1 MNFFIKII
9 AVTSICF
16 SFQPK
21 ILAHDKIEPNRYT
34 NLELNQ
40 QLFQTFRQSGD
51 MVEMKRLIDMGADVN
66 YTEHYLNMIT
76 LAVWSND
83 ICMTEF
89 LIAEGA
95 ELVNGE
101 GENNLLDYAPSN
113 AMAEILY
120 NHGVNDLNSALI
132 SQAKNILLGKHNI
145 HKNSIEFLIEHGV
158 SPDTTWRNAW
168 SVMPLALLS
177 TTNDNAYETIK
188 LLLQYGADVSPDAN
202 MMTPLHYA
210 AYNNN
215 PQTINLLIDHGLDV
229 NAQDKNGNTPLH
241 CAKSFLK
248 ENPRVIKTLLGR
260 GADPNIRNKE
270 GKLYSEI
277 TRENLTFL

>member
-1 MNFFIKII
+1 MKKFLFTI
-9 AVTSICF
+9 V
-16 SFQPK
+16 
-21 ILAHDKIEPNRYT
+21 ILTCAILCYGMEESVPAETEQLK
-34 NLELNQ
+34 LNQ
-40 QLFQTFRQSGD
+40 QLFQIFRQSGD
-51 MVEMKRLIDMGADVN
+51 MVAMKRLIDMGADVN
-66 YTEHYLNMIT
+66 YSEHCLNMIT
-76 LAVWSND
+76 LAVWNND
-83 ICMTEF
+83 VCMVEF

-101 GENNLLDYAPSN
+101 GKNNLLNYAPSN
-113 AMAEILY
+113 AMAEILFK
-120 NHGVNDLNSALI
+120 HGVNDLNSALI
-132 SQAKNILLGKHNI
+132 SQAKNILLGQHNI
-145 HKNSIEFLIEHGV
+145 HKNSVEFLLEHGV

-168 SVMPLALLS
+168 PVMPLALLS

-260 GADPNIRNKE
+260 SADPNIRNKE

-277 TRENLTFL
+277 TGENLTSL

>member
-1 MNFFIKII
+1 MKKFLFTIVMLGCTAFSYGTEKS
-9 AVTSICF
+9 VTSEEE
-16 SFQPK
+16 QLK
-21 ILAHDKIEPNRYT
+21 
-34 NLELNQ
+34 LNQ

-89 LIAEGA
+89 LIAEGT

-120 NHGVNDLNSALI
+120 NHGVNDLNSALF

-145 HKNSIEFLIEHGV
+145 HKNSVEFLLEHGV

-168 SVMPLALLS
+168 SAISIALLS
-177 TTNDNAYETIK
+177 TTNDNAYEIIK
-188 LLLQYGADVSPDAN
+188 LLLQYSADVSPDTN
-202 MMTPLHYA
+202 MATPLHYA
-210 AYNNN
+210 SYNDN
-215 PQTINLLIDHGLDV
+215 PQTINLLIDQGLDV

-248 ENPRVIKTLLGR
+248 ENPQVIKVLLVH
-260 GADPNIRNKE
+260 GADPNIRNKD

-277 TRENLTFL
+277 TWENSTSL

>member
-1 MNFFIKII
+1 MKKFLFTIVMLGCTAFSYGTEKS
-9 AVTSICF
+9 VTSEEE
-16 SFQPK
+16 QLK
-21 ILAHDKIEPNRYT
+21 
-34 NLELNQ
+34 LNQ

-120 NHGVNDLNSALI
+120 NHGINDLNSALI

-260 GADPNIRNKE
+260 GAAPNIRNKE

>member
-1 MNFFIKII
+1 
-9 AVTSICF
+9 
-16 SFQPK
+16 
-21 ILAHDKIEPNRYT
+21 
-34 NLELNQ
+34 
-40 QLFQTFRQSGD
+40 
-51 MVEMKRLIDMGADVN
+51 
-66 YTEHYLNMIT
+66 
-76 LAVWSND
+76 
-83 ICMTEF
+83 
-89 LIAEGA
+89 
-95 ELVNGE
+95 
-101 GENNLLDYAPSN
+101 
-113 AMAEILY
+113 
-120 NHGVNDLNSALI
+120 
-132 SQAKNILLGKHNI
+132 
-145 HKNSIEFLIEHGV
+145 
-158 SPDTTWRNAW
+158 
-168 SVMPLALLS
+168 MPLALLS

-277 TRENLTFL
+277 TRENLTSL

>member
-1 MNFFIKII
+1 MKKFLFTIVMLGCTAFSYGTEKS
-9 AVTSICF
+9 VTSEEE
-16 SFQPK
+16 QLK
-21 ILAHDKIEPNRYT
+21 
-34 NLELNQ
+34 LNQ

-89 LIAEGA
+89 MIAEGA

>member
-1 MNFFIKII
+1 MKKFLFTIVMLGCTAFSYGTEKS
-9 AVTSICF
+9 VTSEEE
-16 SFQPK
+16 QLK
-21 ILAHDKIEPNRYT
+21 
-34 NLELNQ
+34 LNQ

-76 LAVWSND
+76 LAICSND
-83 ICMTEF
+83 IGMTEF

-95 ELVNGE
+95 ELIDGE

-120 NHGVNDLNSALI
+120 NHGVNDLNSALL
-132 SQAKNILLGKHNI
+132 SQTKNILLGKHNI
-145 HKNSIEFLIEHGV
+145 HKNSVEFLLEHGV

-168 SVMPLALLS
+168 SAIPLALLS
-177 TTNDNAYETIK
+177 TTNDNAYEIIK
-188 LLLQYGADVSPDAN
+188 LLLQYSADVSPDTN
-202 MMTPLHYA
+202 MATPLHYA
-210 AYNNN
+210 SYNDN

-248 ENPRVIKTLLGR
+248 ENPRVIKTLLEH
-260 GADPNIRNKE
+260 GADPNIRNKD

-277 TRENLTFL
+277 TWENSTSL

>member
-1 MNFFIKII
+1 
-9 AVTSICF
+9 
-16 SFQPK
+16 
-21 ILAHDKIEPNRYT
+21 
-34 NLELNQ
+34 
-40 QLFQTFRQSGD
+40 
-51 MVEMKRLIDMGADVN
+51 MGADVN

>member
-1 MNFFIKII
+1 MKKFLFTIVMLGCTAFSYGTEKS
-9 AVTSICF
+9 VTSEEE
-16 SFQPK
+16 QLK
-21 ILAHDKIEPNRYT
+21 
-34 NLELNQ
+34 LNQ

>member
-1 MNFFIKII
+1 MKKFLFTIVMLGCT
-9 AVTSICF
+9 AF
-16 SFQPK
+16 SYGAEKSVISEEEQLK
-21 ILAHDKIEPNRYT
+21 
-34 NLELNQ
+34 LNQ

-66 YTEHYLNMIT
+66 YIEHYLNMIT
-76 LAVWSND
+76 LAIWHND
-83 ICMTEF
+83 ICMVEF

-101 GENNLLDYAPSN
+101 GKNNLLNYAPSN
-113 AMAEILY
+113 AMAEILFK
-120 NHGVNDLNSALI
+120 HGVNDLNSALI

-188 LLLQYGADVSPDAN
+188 LFLHHNVNISPDRN
-202 MMTPLHYA
+202 MVTPLHYA
-210 AYNNN
+210 AYKNN

-241 CAKSFLK
+241 YARSILR
-248 ENPRVIKTLLGR
+248 ENPQVIKTLLEH

-277 TRENLTFL
+277 TWENSTSL

>member
-1 MNFFIKII
+1 MKKFLFTIVMLGCTAFSYGTEKS
-9 AVTSICF
+9 VTSEEE
-16 SFQPK
+16 QLK
-21 ILAHDKIEPNRYT
+21 
-34 NLELNQ
+34 LNQ

-66 YTEHYLNMIT
+66 YTDHYLNMIT

-89 LIAEGA
+89 LIAEGT

-120 NHGVNDLNSALI
+120 NHGVNDLNSALF

-145 HKNSIEFLIEHGV
+145 HKNSVEFLLEHGV

-168 SVMPLALLS
+168 SAISIALLS
-177 TTNDNAYETIK
+177 TTNDNAYEIIK
-188 LLLQYGADVSPDAN
+188 LLLQYSADVSPDTN
-202 MMTPLHYA
+202 MATPLHYA
-210 AYNNN
+210 SYNDN
-215 PQTINLLIDHGLDV
+215 PQTINLLIDQGLDV

-248 ENPRVIKTLLGR
+248 ENPQVIKVLLEH
-260 GADPNIRNKE
+260 GADPNIRNKD

-277 TRENLTFL
+277 TWENSTSL

>member
-1 MNFFIKII
+1 MKKFLFTIVMLGCTAFSYGTEKS
-9 AVTSICF
+9 VTSEEE
-16 SFQPK
+16 QLK
-21 ILAHDKIEPNRYT
+21 
-34 NLELNQ
+34 LNQ

-89 LIAEGA
+89 LIAEGT

-120 NHGVNDLNSALI
+120 NHGVNDLNSALF

-145 HKNSIEFLIEHGV
+145 HKNSVEFLLEHGV

-168 SVMPLALLS
+168 SAISIALLS
-177 TTNDNAYETIK
+177 TTNDNAYEIIK
-188 LLLQYGADVSPDAN
+188 LLLQYSADVSPDTN
-202 MMTPLHYA
+202 MATPLHYA
-210 AYNNN
+210 SYNDN
-215 PQTINLLIDHGLDV
+215 PQTINLLIDQGLDV

-248 ENPRVIKTLLGR
+248 ENPQVIKVLLER
-260 GADPNIRNKE
+260 GADPNIRNKD

-277 TRENLTFL
+277 TWENSTSL

>member
-1 MNFFIKII
+1 MKKFLFTIVMLGCTAFSYGTEKS
-9 AVTSICF
+9 VTSEEE
-16 SFQPK
+16 QLK
-21 ILAHDKIEPNRYT
+21 
-34 NLELNQ
+34 LNQ

-89 LIAEGA
+89 LIAEGT

-120 NHGVNDLNSALI
+120 NHGVNDLNSALF
-132 SQAKNILLGKHNI
+132 SQAKNILLDKHNI
-145 HKNSIEFLIEHGV
+145 HKNSVEFLLEHGV

-168 SVMPLALLS
+168 SAISIALLS
-177 TTNDNAYETIK
+177 TTNDNAYEIIK
-188 LLLQYGADVSPDAN
+188 LLLQYSADVSPDTN
-202 MMTPLHYA
+202 MATPLHYA
-210 AYNNN
+210 SYNDN
-215 PQTINLLIDHGLDV
+215 PQTINLLIDQGLDV

-248 ENPRVIKTLLGR
+248 ENPQG
-260 GADPNIRNKE
+260 
-270 GKLYSEI
+270 
-277 TRENLTFL
+277 

>member
-1 MNFFIKII
+1 MKKFLFTIVMLGCTAFSYGTEKS
-9 AVTSICF
+9 VTSEEE
-16 SFQPK
+16 QLK
-21 ILAHDKIEPNRYT
+21 
-34 NLELNQ
+34 LNQ

-89 LIAEGA
+89 LIAEGT

-120 NHGVNDLNSALI
+120 NHGVNDLNSALF

-145 HKNSIEFLIEHGV
+145 HKNSVEFLLEHGV

-168 SVMPLALLS
+168 SAISIALLS
-177 TTNDNAYETIK
+177 TTNDNAYEIIK
-188 LLLQYGADVSPDAN
+188 LLLQYSADVSPDTN
-202 MMTPLHYA
+202 MATPLHYA
-210 AYNNN
+210 SYNDN
-215 PQTINLLIDHGLDV
+215 PQTINLLIDQGLDV

-248 ENPRVIKTLLGR
+248 ENPQVIKVLLEH
-260 GADPNIRNKE
+260 GADPNIRNKD

-277 TRENLTFL
+277 TWENSTSL

>member
-1 MNFFIKII
+1 MKKFLFTIVMLGCTAFSYGTEKS
-9 AVTSICF
+9 VTSEEE
-16 SFQPK
+16 QLK
-21 ILAHDKIEPNRYT
+21 
-34 NLELNQ
+34 LNQ

-120 NHGVNDLNSALI
+120 NHGVNDLNSALL
-132 SQAKNILLGKHNI
+132 SQVMNVLLGKYNI
-145 HKNSIEFLIEHGV
+145 HKNSVEFLLEHGAD
-158 SPDTTWRNAW
+158 PETKLGDNCTAMR
-168 SVMPLALLS
+168 LAIINII
-177 TTNDNAYETIK
+177 NDDLYETIK
-188 LLLQYGADVSPDAN
+188 LLLHHNVNISPDRN
-202 MMTPLHYA
+202 MTTLLHYA
-210 AYNNN
+210 AYKNN

-229 NAQDKNGNTPLH
+229 NAQDKNDNTPLH
-241 CAKSFLK
+241 YARSLLR
-248 ENPRVIKTLLGR
+248 ENPQVIKVLLEH
-260 GADPNIRNKE
+260 GADPNIRNKD

-277 TRENLTFL
+277 TWENSTSL

>member
-1 MNFFIKII
+1 MKKFLFTIVMLGCTAFSYGTEKS
-9 AVTSICF
+9 VTSEEE
-16 SFQPK
+16 QLK
-21 ILAHDKIEPNRYT
+21 
-34 NLELNQ
+34 LNQ

-76 LAVWSND
+76 LAIWSND
-83 ICMTEF
+83 IGMTEF

-95 ELVNGE
+95 ELIDGE
-101 GENNLLDYAPSN
+101 GKNNLLDYAPSN

-177 TTNDNAYETIK
+177 TTNDNAYEIIK
-188 LLLQYGADVSPDAN
+188 LLLQYSADVSPDTN
-202 MMTPLHYA
+202 MATPLHYA
-210 AYNNN
+210 SYNDN

-248 ENPRVIKTLLGR
+248 ENPRVIKTLLER

-270 GKLYSEI
+270 DKLYSEI
-277 TRENLTFL
+277 TWENSTSL

>member
-1 MNFFIKII
+1 MKKCLFTIVMLGCTAFSYGTEKS
-9 AVTSICF
+9 VTSEEE
-16 SFQPK
+16 QLK
-21 ILAHDKIEPNRYT
+21 
-34 NLELNQ
+34 LNQ

-95 ELVNGE
+95 ELDNGE